1 MRSPTGSPG
10 ASHPT
15 SVRVS
20 SFRAKYRAFDRWQQ
34 RHAWLGFPLAVRQ
47 KYADDQ
53 GGYLAATISYYG
65 FFSIFPLLLVVTTV
79 LGYILRAHHHL
90 YTSIVDTT
98 LAQFPVIGD
107 DLRVNSLH
115 GNALALALGL
125 GSSLWA
131 GTGAFLA
138 GQNAMNQ
145 LWGVPYTRRPNVL
158 RARARALLLLVV
170 LGGGVLA
177 TTVLTGLAAFGAE
190 YGLGWKIGSIALST
204 GLNAGLFWVAFRVLT
219 VEDVSWRELRGG
231 AIAAAILYEILQA
244 LGGYYVGHVV
254 KGAGNTYGTFALVI
268 GLLSWIYLAAH
279 VTLLAAEAN
288 VVATRRLWPRS
299 FSILVEQP
307 PTDADRRALSQLGEV
322 AERRQDEDID
332 VGFQPRD

>member
-1 MRSPTGSPG
+1 MSGFTD
-10 ASHPT
+10 
-15 SVRVS
+15 
-20 SFRAKYRAFDRWQQ
+20 KYRAFDRWQQ

-65 FFSIFPLLLVVTTV
+65 FFSIFPLLLVFTTV

-90 YTSIVDTT
+90 YTSIVDSA
-98 LAQFPVIGD
+98 LAQFPVIGH

-115 GNALALALGL
+115 GSALALALGL
-125 GSSLWA
+125 GGSLWA
-131 GTGAFLA
+131 GMGAFLA

-145 LWGVPYTRRPNVL
+145 LWGVPYTRRPDFL
-158 RARARALLLLVV
+158 RARARALLVFVL

-177 TTVLTGLAAFGAE
+177 TTVLTGLAAFGAG
-190 YGLGWKIGSIALST
+190 YGLAWKVGSIALST
-204 GLNAGLFWVAFRVLT
+204 GLNVGLFWVAFRVLT
-219 VEDVSWRELRGG
+219 AKDVTWRELRGG

-254 KGAGNTYGTFALVI
+254 KSAGNTYGTFALVI

-279 VTLLAAEAN
+279 IMLLAAEAN
-288 VVATRRLWPRS
+288 VVATRHLWPRS
-299 FSILVEQP
+299 FSLVLEQP
-307 PTDADRRALSQLGEV
+307 PTDADRRALTQLGEL
-322 AERRQDEDID
+322 AERRQDQDID
-332 VGFQPRD
+332 VRFRPGD